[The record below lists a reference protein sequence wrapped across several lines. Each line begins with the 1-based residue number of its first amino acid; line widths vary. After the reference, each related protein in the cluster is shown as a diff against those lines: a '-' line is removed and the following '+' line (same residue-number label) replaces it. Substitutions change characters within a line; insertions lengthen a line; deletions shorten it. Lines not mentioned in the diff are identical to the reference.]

1 MPPSTPA
8 PKYDTE
14 FYPDTITF
22 LTDDNVLFD
31 VPKRP
36 FLTRSTLFAEEHK
49 IGATPSF
56 KNSGAL
62 DQNVPV
68 NPISLQ
74 VDAESF
80 RAFCKA
86 LCPRDNYQVKFTLA
100 QLLSVLKLAS
110 AWRFNDIR
118 QVALESFITFQSKL
132 SVFEKIDRGQQLNI
146 SAWVMSGYTELVTR
160 SSPIAFDEAEK
171 LGWQT
176 AISLTAIR
184 ENCIHA
190 KYGKKGSFP
199 TLEEQITSAFQSEF
213 DRFYLT
219 EQHCM
224 MPKEREQAE
233 EVRLKKVQAAEE
245 AKRERECERLRA
257 ELAEKEKRQKKENED
272 LAKQRETLK
281 ALEAASPATPK
292 PVVVATA
299 KPLVFGPAKP
309 QAEPVTFAPGSMA
322 PNPPSGSSSSLAAAP
337 GPSVVPQPAASTP
350 LFPPNNSPFAALKQN
365 TVGQGLGA
373 FATQNTFNAGAN
385 SPFGVAPANVT
396 QVPSSNAP
404 FSFK

>member
-49 IGATPSF
+49 IGATFSF
-56 KNSGAL
+56 ENSLTL

-68 NPISLQ
+68 NPIPLQ
-74 VDAESF
+74 VDAAPF
-80 RAFCKA
+80 QAFCKI
-86 LCPRDNYQVKFTLA
+86 LCPRDRYQAKHTQVQWF
-100 QLLSVLKLAS
+100 SVLKLAT

-118 QVALESFITFQSKL
+118 QKALEKL
-132 SVFEKIDRGQQLNI
+132 NTPEFKLPVFDRINRGQELNI
-146 SAWVMSGYTELVTR
+146 SAWVTSGYTEIVTR

-184 ENCIHA
+184 ENYIRA
-190 KYGKKGSFP
+190 KYGKKGSST
-199 TLEEQITSAFQSEF
+199 TLEEQITCAFQSEF
-213 DRFYLT
+213 DRIYLA

-233 EVRLKKVQAAEE
+233 QVRLKKVQAEEE

-272 LAKQRETLK
+272 LAKKRETLK

-292 PVVVATA
+292 PVVAVAA
-299 KPLVFGPAKP
+299 KPLVLGPVKP

-322 PNPPSGSSSSLAAAP
+322 PNPPSGTSSSLAAAP
-337 GPSVVPQPAASTP
+337 GPSVVPQPAASAP
-350 LFPPNNSPFAALKQN
+350 VFPPNNSPFAALKQS